1 MDKDLKIYLSFFNSA
16 IRELGPRIQT
26 LSKSQTLSFF
36 SSYLAL
42 SRAGMTPRQKSVL
55 SRALADNSSH
65 NIFHSSDPGFVL
77 TRMKTAFLTPLNCE
91 YFFFKNIEDIYSIRK
106 QFPSNA
112 KPVELTAH
120 SPQLAGD
127 RIVALFPENWH
138 PTFRIEM
145 KNMSVYYFIN
155 KFIKRHLTV
164 TRPLYQ
170 AKIKG
175 KVFSALE
182 NATND
187 DLTLFATTWTSL
199 HEYFH
204 TNGAL
209 PLPECLRYKSTREAG
224 AVEELRVDLNVL
236 SALPKIGSIPEH
248 LRFGI
253 RQFILAERLLYYA
266 SSQDPNID
274 YDAISSQILFNH
286 LHKQGALTMR
296 EETLTLNENVWEE
309 IEVLKLELNA
319 LEMEAAKVSPGESV
333 KLFTAYARSH
343 GSFDSSRN
351 TYTWIFPYTE
361 YHNHLKTLLKTLTV
375 NVAR

>member
-1 MDKDLKIYLSFFNSA
+1 MDKDLKSYLSFFNNA

-26 LSKSQTLSFF
+26 LSKAQTLSFF

-42 SRAGMTPRQKSVL
+42 SRAGMSPHQKGVL
-55 SRALADNSSH
+55 SQALASSYSQ
-65 NIFHSSDPGFVL
+65 NIFHSSEPGFVL
-77 TRMKTAFLTPLNCE
+77 TRMKTAYLTPLNCE
-91 YFFFKNIEDIYSIRK
+91 YFFFREIEDTYNIRK

-112 KPVELTAH
+112 TPVELTAQ

-145 KNMSVYYFIN
+145 KKMSVYYFIN
-155 KFIKRHLTV
+155 KFIKRHLAITQ
-164 TRPLYQ
+164 PLYQ

-182 NATND
+182 DVTNE
-187 DLTLFATTWTSL
+187 DLALFATIWTSL

-209 PLPECLRYKSTREAG
+209 PLPEYLHYKSTREAG

-236 SALPKIGSIPEH
+236 SALPKIQSVPEH

-253 RQFILAERLLYYA
+253 RQFILAERLLHYA
-266 SSQDPNID
+266 SSRDPNID
-274 YDAISSQILFNH
+274 YDAISSQILFNQ
-286 LHKQGALTMR
+286 LHKQGALEMR
-296 EETLTLNENVWEE
+296 GEILTLKENVWEKIE
-309 IEVLKLELNA
+309 ILKLELNA
-319 LEMEAAKVSPGESV
+319 LEMEAAKTSPEESL
-333 KLFTAYARSH
+333 KLFTAYARSQ
-343 GSFDSSRN
+343 GSFDSSKNR
-351 TYTWIFPYTE
+351 YTWLYPYLD
-361 YHNHLKTLLKTLTV
+361 YHNHLKTLSKTSKE
-375 NVAR
+375 NAA